1 MSASTIV
8 SGARAGA
15 VAWCRDGRALAVAF
29 AVGNAA
35 WVAIERR
42 GQMLDIDEA
51 GYFSISMV
59 DHAGWTSGGFSGWW
73 DAIQVQPIHAPLAPA
88 LASVFHVVT
97 GPRILNIFLVNV
109 IAYAVVVL
117 VTHLCTRRW
126 STPARLTAMATVS
139 CTPALLHFSRS
150 FNFSP
155 LTSAMVALAV
165 YFAVRSERCA
175 HLGASCAWGAAVGG
189 MLLARTMTFAFL
201 PGIVLG
207 MALPLV
213 GHLGLRAIRNLAAGV
228 ATAFLVAATWYWANA
243 DTVFDYLR
251 GFGYGAR
258 AAEFGDG
265 RSLTS
270 PTDWYLF
277 AVLNSNGYLQA
288 GVTVVLLTG
297 GMVTATA
304 LVRHVTDAHSA
315 RGALGRVVRLATS
328 GSATA
333 TACWVAIPGVTAMMS
348 SRTNGSAFIAPLVMP
363 MALIAARGVDTLRRP
378 ERRRVVAMAAVVLVL
393 PAALV
398 SQLPMERSV
407 TASVHVDLP
416 MLPAVDLSVIDSRG
430 TLRTYVDGG
439 GVEPGVGPRP
449 GTPEHGEAW
458 FTANA
463 RLNDALVAAPNGGGQ
478 HLVLFTF
485 RHRLANPNSLM
496 MDAHVRGVVMPAIAM
511 LSPGLAGET
520 AEEVLTQTDPY
531 LAAVSAVFTATEG
544 PNEFE
549 PTLPAGSG
557 ELVVARLGFVAADRF
572 TLPDGRVVTVWVAP
586 SSSP

>member
-1 MSASTIV
+1 MTATAFTTRLR
-8 SGARAGA
+8 SGTL
-15 VAWCRDGRALAVAF
+15 AWCRDGRALAAMF
-29 AVGNAA
+29 AIGNAA
-35 WVAIERR
+35 WVALERR

-59 DHAGWTSGGFSGWW
+59 DHAGWADGGFGGWW

-88 LASVFHVVT
+88 LASVLHVVT

-117 VTHLCTRRW
+117 ATHLCTR
-126 STPARLTAMATVS
+126 SLSNPARLTAMAAVS
-139 CTPALLHFSRS
+139 CAPALLHFGRS

-165 YFAVRSERCA
+165 YFTVRSARCA

-201 PGIVLG
+201 PGLVLG

-213 GHLGLRAIRNLAAGV
+213 GHVSRRSIRNLLAGV

-258 AAEFGDG
+258 AAEFGEG

-288 GVTVVLLTG
+288 GVTAVLLVG
-297 GMVTATA
+297 GLVTATA
-304 LVRHVTDAHSA
+304 VVRHVAAAHSG
-315 RGALGRVVRLATS
+315 RGALGRVVHLATS

-333 TACWVAIPGVTAMMS
+333 SAAWVAIPGITAMMS
-348 SRTNGSAFIAPLVMP
+348 SRTNGSAFIAPMIMP

-378 ERRRVVAMAAVVLVL
+378 DVRRLVAIAAVLAVL
-393 PAALV
+393 PAALL
-398 SQLPMERSV
+398 SLLPIRRSV
-407 TASVHVDLP
+407 TATIHVDLP
-416 MLPAVDLSVIDSRG
+416 MLPAVEFSLIDSRG
-430 TLRTYVDGG
+430 TLRTYLDGG
-439 GVEPGVGPRP
+439 GVDPGRDPQP
-449 GTPEHGEAW
+449 GTPQHGAAW
-458 FTANA
+458 FEANA
-463 RLNDALVAAPNGGGQ
+463 RLNDDLAALPTAGGQ

-485 RHRLANPNSLM
+485 RHRLANPNSMM
-496 MDAHVRGVVMPAIAM
+496 MDAHVRGTPMPAIAM

-520 AEEVLTQTDPY
+520 AEQVAAQADPY
-531 LAAVSAVFTATEG
+531 LPSVSVVFTASEG
-544 PNEFE
+544 ANEFE
-549 PTLPAGSG
+549 PRLPAGVG
-557 ELVVARLGFVAADRF
+557 EHVVAELGFVAVDQF
-572 TLPDGRVVTVWVAP
+572 TLPDGRVVTVWAAP
-586 SSSP
+586 ASSP